1 MPLSLLR
8 FVPNLEPEGT
18 ADMRQDD
25 EEEWRWGYLI
35 ALSFFIIEALTFGV
49 LKSQGVL
56 FPELLLQFDCSS
68 DALAWV
74 PSIAAFTMTFLGP
87 LSAMLSTRFDAR
99 PIVMLGGILVFLGTS
114 LSAFAQSLLHLY
126 LTSGLLTGIG
136 YCLTFLPCLTLLAA
150 YFNDRGPQII
160 SIASTGECFSI
171 FALSPGL
178 QALKEAVGWR
188 STLFILGAAQ
198 LNIAVCG
205 AMLRPLTRPQ
215 GKLGY
220 VPEPDKCSHQ
230 DVAGRTETSDLPRPS
245 ADTRAVVYVDV
256 DTDVVTATSPQDASF
271 VATVIPD
278 SSFTSFKAT
287 TSAVLHFNGDAM
299 SVAPRSDE
307 VLNVNMAVTVHRK
320 DEKGAAAESSGRLVT
335 SLTTPCDVMDSD
347 PVSTRP
353 GGHLL
358 DLSLLHEAPFVCYC
372 LYGLFATFGFF
383 VPQLF
388 ILPLAMSQG
397 LLEAQGALLLSVAA
411 AAEVGGRLGAGII
424 YGRPPAPRLPL
435 QLSWAW
441 GLAGVLILFPFAP
454 SFWGL
459 AVCAVLFGLCFG
471 AIAGTHLALLGEED
485 IAGPSR
491 MVAATGLYT
500 CLQSLAGLFG
510 PPLAVAWPWGPA
522 F

>member
-126 LTSGLLTGIG
+126 LTSGLLT
-136 YCLTFLPCLTLLAA
+136 
-150 YFNDRGPQII
+150 
-160 SIASTGECFSI
+160 
-171 FALSPGL
+171 GL

-510 PPLAVAWPWGPA
+510 PPLAGWLVEKSGQKYSSAFFMASSGVAVGSCFLTLVLVLGRRKNA
-522 F
+522 ALAKSSRTVT